1 MKNNNLHIW
10 LSLGFKVGVFV
21 TIGLIAAGLIIF
33 LTAENKTMNLT
44 VPLNE
49 LTEKI
54 IDLDAALLVSL
65 GITILLFTPIIQVI
79 IAAAKFSF
87 DRDKLYLGICL
98 ILLCIFALNIFL
110 SIAQLTL

>member
-1 MKNNNLHIW
+1 MKNNKLHIW

-21 TIGLIAAGLIIF
+21 ALVMIAVGLIIS
-33 LTAENKTMNLT
+33 LTSENKTMDLT

-54 IDLDAALLVSL
+54 IHLDTAILVSL

-79 IAAAKFSF
+79 IAAIKFSI

-98 ILLCIFALNIFL
+98 ILLCILALNIIL
-110 SIAQLTL
+110 SIT